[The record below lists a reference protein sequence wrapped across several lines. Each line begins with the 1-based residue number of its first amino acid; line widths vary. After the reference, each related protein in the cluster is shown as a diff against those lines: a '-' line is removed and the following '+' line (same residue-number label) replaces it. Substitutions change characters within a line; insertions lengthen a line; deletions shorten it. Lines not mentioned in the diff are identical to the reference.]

1 MRPKLAIKE
10 AFMSKGLD
18 SPGGAPYYTQHVDA
32 GWSSLVARRAHNP
45 KVIGSNPVPAT
56 KHRKKPVPQG
66 TGFFVGSP
74 PCRSPPF
81 SPLPLESRTRHPH
94 LVDKSTRSRETR
106 PCLSSIR
113 APANPSPP
121 TPPPAT
127 PARPPPAPTRCPR

>member
-1 MRPKLAIKE
+1 MRYTL
-10 AFMSKGLD
+10 MR
-18 SPGGAPYYTQHVDA
+18 GGVVC
-32 GWSSLVARRAHNP
+32 SLVGLITRRSSVQIRSPLPNIARSRFLRE
-45 KVIGSNPVPAT
+45 PAFSLG
-56 KHRKKPVPQG
+56 R
-66 TGFFVGSP
+66 P

-94 LVDKSTRSRETR
+94 LVDKSTRSLETR